1 MQRKIPATMVTQH
14 PDNANKPYWHSDAFV
29 NTQYEA
35 NECFL
40 SFSDLDACEYNWDW
54 EGKYVDES
62 VIEKLYSEHF
72 DYFKNNQIGKDVF
85 LTFRLPNPEV
95 QTEFR
100 VGRAFMGILSA
111 SLLAERIGMSNP
123 PLFEVI
129 LPMTEN
135 AEQMLAIQEAFR
147 EIATL
152 EHRLFNLKL
161 QTLKHLEIIPLF
173 EEVNIIMDSAQI
185 LEKYFENHLKM
196 FGFKPEY
203 LRPYV
208 ARSDPALNAGIMPTV
223 LAIKIALS
231 NYAKLQQKLKI
242 KLYPMIGAAALP
254 FRGGI
259 NPESVED
266 FVNEYKGIKTTTIQS
281 AFRYDYTLEQSKE
294 AIAKLKKLL
303 PKNEAVI
310 IDEKDEKKLRGGIA
324 VFEKYYK
331 STIENIADT
340 INKVAAFI
348 PKRRERVQHVGLFGY
363 SRGVGKVKLPRA
375 ITFTASLYSLGIPP
389 ELIGTGRSIRY
400 AQENGLIEVVEKT
413 YINLKSDLQKAGK
426 YLNREN
432 LAELAKENSAW
443 KDIQSDIESIEGYLG
458 TKLEPKNVAE
468 REHELLT
475 LKIFDKL
482 VRQVPDIDEL
492 QDLIVQAAKIRKS
505 LG

>member
-1 MQRKIPATMVTQH
+1 MQRRIPSTMVTQH

-72 DYFKNNQIGKDVF
+72 DYFKSNQIGKDVF

-100 VGRAFMGILSA
+100 IGRAFMGILSA
-111 SLLAERIGMSNP
+111 SLLAEKIGMQNP

-135 AEQMLAIQEAFR
+135 AEQMIAVQEAFR
-147 EIATL
+147 EMATL
-152 EHRLFNLKL
+152 EHRLFNLKQ

-173 EEVNIIMDSAQI
+173 EEVNIIMDSANI
-185 LEKYFENHLKM
+185 LDKYFKNHQKL

-223 LAIKIALS
+223 IAIKIALS
-231 NYAKLQQKLKI
+231 NFAKLEKKLNI
-242 KLYPMIGAAALP
+242 KLFPMIGAAALP

-259 NPESVED
+259 NPDTVED
-266 FVNEYKGIKTTTIQS
+266 FVNEYKGIRTTTIQS
-281 AFRYDYTLEQSKE
+281 AFRYDYDHTKSKE
-294 AIAKLKKLL
+294 AIQKLKKLL
-303 PKNEAVI
+303 PTTQAEI
-310 IDEKDEKKLRGGIA
+310 IDSKDEKILRDAIGN
-324 VFEKYYK
+324 FEKYYK

-389 ELIGTGRSIRY
+389 ELIGTGRSIKH
-400 AQENGLIEVVEKT
+400 AQERGILDVVEKT
-413 YINLKSDLQKAGK
+413 YVNLKADLQRAGK
-426 YLNREN
+426 YLNKEN
-432 LAELAKENSAW
+432 LAELSKQNKAW
-443 KDIQSDIESIEGYLG
+443 KDVESDIEIIEKYLG
-458 TKLEPKNVAE
+458 MKLGAKEVE
-468 REHELLT
+468 QREHEVLT
-475 LKIFDKL
+475 LKIFNQLTK
-482 VRQVPDIDEL
+482 QIPDMEEL
-492 QDLIVQAAKIRKS
+492 QHLIVQAAKIRKS